1 MKNLIFLLLSFLS
14 TGVFHSDNIPV
25 LQTGGQTMPNKW
37 IDKNTGHEIVKVS
50 RRAGNNNSFYF
61 HNNPFLK
68 TPDGKGWEMVYYGS
82 TSNGNQL
89 FVVNLQ
95 NFQSTQV
102 THFNGRV
109 SGEILGSKKRDAY
122 FQSGDSVFSVNI
134 DSHQL
139 RLLYVFPQ
147 DFKGHIA
154 TVNANETLMA
164 GVWSSGEERE
174 ILKRFPEKSGF
185 FNRIYDAHIP
195 HVLFTINLQTK
206 ELNKIDSEDNWL
218 NHEQFSPV
226 DPDLLLY
233 GHEGPWDKVDR
244 SWLINVKTK
253 EKKLLHKRTVKGEI
267 NGHEWWSPDGKRVWF
282 DLQIPRSVTFYLGGV
297 DINTMEEKRYQ
308 LQRNEW
314 SIHYNLSPDEKL
326 FCGDGG
332 DSTQVARAKDGMW
345 IYLFHP
351 EGDSLRSEKL
361 VDMRYQKYRGLE
373 PNVHFSPDGKW
384 VIFRGNFEGHND
396 IYAVRLK
403 KEKK

>member
-37 IDKNTGHEIVKVS
+37 IDKNTGHEIIKLS

-68 TPDGKGWEMVYYGS
+68 TPDGKGWEMIYYGS
-82 TSNGNQL
+82 TSDGNQL
-89 FVVNLQ
+89 FVVNLE

-102 THFNGRV
+102 TNFDGRI
-109 SGEILGSKKRDAY
+109 SGEILGSKNRDAY

-139 RLLYVFPQ
+139 RLLYVFPE

-154 TVNANETLMA
+154 TVNADETLLA

-174 ILKRFPEKSGF
+174 ILKRFPQKSGF
-185 FNRIYDAHIP
+185 FNRIYDARIP

-297 DINTMEEKRYQ
+297 DINTMEEKRFQ

-345 IYLFHP
+345 IYLFYP
-351 EGDSLRSEKL
+351 EGDSLRSERL

-373 PNVHFSPDGKW
+373 PNVHFSPDSKW

-403 KEKK
+403 KQEN

>member
-1 MKNLIFLLLSFLS
+1 MKNFILLISFLS
-14 TGVFHSDNIPV
+14 TGIFHSKKIPV
-25 LQTGGQTMPNKW
+25 LQTGGQKMPNEW
-37 IDKNTGHEIVKVS
+37 IDKNTGHEIVKLS
-50 RRAGNNNSFYF
+50 RREGNNKSFYF

-68 TPDGKGWEMVYYGS
+68 TPDGKGSEMIYYGS
-82 TSNGNQL
+82 TAKGNQL

-95 NFQSTQV
+95 NSKSTQL
-102 THFNGRV
+102 THFKGNI
-109 SGEILGSKKRDAY
+109 SGEILGRKYREAY

-139 RLLYVFPQ
+139 RLLYIFPR
-147 DFKGHIA
+147 DFHGHIA
-154 TVNANETLMA
+154 SVNADETLLA
-164 GVWSSGEERE
+164 GVWGSPKVRE
-174 ILKRFPEKSGF
+174 ILKRFPQKSGF
-185 FNRIYDAHIP
+185 FNRIYDAHVP

-206 ELNKIDSEDNWL
+206 ELTKIDSEDTWL

-226 DPDLLLY
+226 NPDLLLY

-244 SWLINVKTK
+244 TWLINVKTRH
-253 EKKLLHKRTVKGEI
+253 KKLLHKRTVKGEI
-267 NGHEWWSPDGKRVWF
+267 NGHEWWSPDGNRVWF

-297 DINTMEEKRYQ
+297 NIRTMEEKRYQ

-351 EGDSLRSEKL
+351 EGDQLRSEKL
-361 VDMRYQKYRGLE
+361 VDMRYQKYRALE

-384 VIFRGNFEGHND
+384 VIFRANFEGHDD
-396 IYAVRLK
+396 IYAVKLQ
-403 KEKK
+403 KEEN